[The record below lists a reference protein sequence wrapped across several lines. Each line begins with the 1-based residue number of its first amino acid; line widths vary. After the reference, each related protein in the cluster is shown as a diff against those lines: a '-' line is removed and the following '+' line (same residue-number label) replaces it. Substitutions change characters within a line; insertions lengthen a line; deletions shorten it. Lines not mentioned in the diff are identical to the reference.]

1 MECKIFVSN
10 LIIDYLQNSD
20 KPDCRTL
27 DVLDKL
33 RVEEGEAGELLLV
46 QVHHEELVG
55 GGQLGRLVCELA
67 VEVGHV
73 SAAPLCSK
81 FIGEQK
87 LGHIC

>member
-1 MECKIFVSN
+1 MSN
-10 LIIDYLQNSD
+10 LTVDYLQNSA
-20 KPDCRTL
+20 KPDCWAL

-55 GGQLGRLVCELA
+55 GGQLGRLLCELA

-73 SAAPLCSK
+73 SAAPLSSK
-81 FIGEQK
+81 LSGEQK
-87 LGHIC
+87 LGDVC